1 MMLASCVVRSTL
13 DAPITL
19 GLVSLVPSSVV
30 QQFIDR
36 HFARAGVFAHRRAI
50 FNYLDTMIA
59 MVEAG
64 EGTRYVGPHKG
75 AFA

>member
-1 MMLASCVVRSTL
+1 VT
-13 DAPITL
+13 
-19 GLVSLVPSSVV
+19 
-30 QQFIDR
+30 
-36 HFARAGVFAHRRAI
+36 ARGGGHAESRAEQSRRAI